1 VNIKKVIKLAVTAG
15 IVIGAVLFIGFIIIQ
30 FVPIDRNNPP
40 VAHEPDWDSPQT
52 RALMEKA
59 CFDCHSNETRWP
71 WYSKVAPASWV
82 VVDHVQEGR
91 EELNLSE
98 WGLHEAEAEEAM
110 EEEGEEVEE
119 MVNKVRK
126 GKMPLP
132 SYLLLHPEARLT
144 DAEIEQLIQ
153 GIEATFGPDA
163 KAAINRH

>member
-1 VNIKKVIKLAVTAG
+1 
-15 IVIGAVLFIGFIIIQ
+15 
-30 FVPIDRNNPP
+30 
-40 VAHEPDWDSPQT
+40 VA
-52 RALMEKA
+52 
-59 CFDCHSNETRWP
+59 
-71 WYSKVAPASWV
+71 
-82 VVDHVQEGR
+82 DHVQEGR
-91 EELNLSE
+91 QELNLSE